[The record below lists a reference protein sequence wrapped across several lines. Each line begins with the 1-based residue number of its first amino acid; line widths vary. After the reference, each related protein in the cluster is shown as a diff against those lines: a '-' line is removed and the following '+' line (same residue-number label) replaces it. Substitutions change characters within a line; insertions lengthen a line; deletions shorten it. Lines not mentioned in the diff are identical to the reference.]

1 MPATWLGGMRRSQ
14 AGQGS
19 SRPSFGSGC
28 GANATP
34 HATQNRLWSG
44 LRAKHSGQIR
54 ESLPGSRTIA
64 ESQ

>member
-1 MPATWLGGMRRSQ
+1 MPATWLGGMRVSQ

-19 SRPSFGSGC
+19 SRPSAGSGC

-34 HATQNRLWSG
+34 HATQKRLWSA
-44 LRAKHSGQIR
+44 LRAKHSGQISD
-54 ESLPGSRTIA
+54 SLSGSRTIA